1 MNALRILPVLSG
13 LVLAPLL
20 LGIVNRTKAKFAG
33 RRGQPLLQVYF
44 DLLKLIRKGAVYSR
58 TTTWVFRAGPSIGLA
73 ALLVVL
79 SLMPL
84 GRGVP
89 SALHFTGDLFLL
101 AYCLGLVRF
110 FTVLAAMDT
119 GSAFEGM
126 GASRE
131 VQFSALAEPALLIAM
146 AALARLSGSLSL
158 SDITG
163 ALGVDSW
170 TLAGPA
176 LALIAMALSLVFLSE
191 NSRIPVDDPN
201 THLELTMI
209 HEVMILDHSGPDL
222 AFIEYGAAL
231 KFWILGALIV
241 NVVISGLGGGLAV
254 SIPAFFAGMFLLS
267 VGVGVVESTMA
278 RYRLIKVP
286 RMLWVA
292 VALSVL
298 AFTLVGRF
306 TA

>member
-1 MNALRILPVLSG
+1 MNALRILPILSG
-13 LVLAPLL
+13 LLLAPLL
-20 LGIVNRTKAKFAG
+20 LGIVNRTKARFGG
-33 RRGQPLLQVYF
+33 RRGQPLLQAYF
-44 DLLKLIRKGAVYSR
+44 DLLKLLHKGAVYSR
-58 TTTWVFRAGPSIGLA
+58 TTTWIFRAGPSIGLA
-73 ALLVVL
+73 ATLVAL
-79 SLMPL
+79 TLIPI
-84 GRGVP
+84 GRGAP
-89 SALHFTGDLFLL
+89 SAMHFTGDLFLL

-110 FTVLAAMDT
+110 FTVLAALDT

-131 VQFSALAEPALLIAM
+131 VQFSALAEPALLIAL
-146 AALARLSGSLSL
+146 AALARLSGHLSL
-158 SDITG
+158 SDIT
-163 ALGVDSW
+163 ASIGVTSW
-170 TLAGPA
+170 EVAGPA
-176 LALIAMALSLVFLSE
+176 LALIALALFVVFLSE

-231 KFWILGALIV
+231 KFWILGSLVV
-241 NVVISGLGGGLAV
+241 NVGISGLGGGTWV
-254 SIPAFFAGMFLLS
+254 SIAAFFAGMFGLA

-278 RYRLIKVP
+278 RYRLLKVP

-298 AFTLVGRF
+298 SFTLIGRF

>member
-13 LVLAPLL
+13 LLLAPLL
-20 LGIVNRTKAKFAG
+20 PGIVNRTKALFAG
-33 RRGQPLLQVYF
+33 RRGPPLLQAYF
-44 DLLKLIRKGAVYSR
+44 DLLKLLRKGAVYSR

-79 SLMPL
+79 ALMPI
-84 GRGVP
+84 GRGAP
-89 SALHFTGDLFLL
+89 AALHFTGDLFLL
-101 AYCLGLVRF
+101 AYALGLVRF
-110 FTVLAAMDT
+110 FTVLAALDT

-131 VQFSALAEPALLIAM
+131 VQFSAMAEPALLIAL

-158 SDITG
+158 SDITA
-163 ALGVDSW
+163 ALDVASW
-170 TLAGPA
+170 QVAGPA
-176 LALIAMALSLVFLSE
+176 LALVALSLFVVFLSE

-231 KFWILGALIV
+231 KFWILGSLIV
-241 NVVISGLGGGLAV
+241 NVIISGIGGGPWV
-254 SIPAFFAGMFLLS
+254 SIAAFFAGMVLLCA
-267 VGVGVVESTMA
+267 GVGVVESTMA

>member
-13 LVLAPLL
+13 LLLAPLL
-20 LGIVNRTKAKFAG
+20 LGIVNRTKARFGG
-33 RRGQPLLQVYF
+33 RRGQPLLQAYF
-44 DLLKLIRKGAVYSR
+44 DLLKLLHKGAVYSR
-58 TTTWVFRAGPSIGLA
+58 TTTWIFRAGPSIGLA
-73 ALLVVL
+73 ATLVAL
-79 SLMPL
+79 TLIPI
-84 GRGVP
+84 GRGAP
-89 SALHFTGDLFLL
+89 SAMHFTGDLFLL

-110 FTVLAAMDT
+110 FTVLAALDT

-131 VQFSALAEPALLIAM
+131 VQFSALAEPALIVAL
-146 AALARLSGSLSL
+146 AALARLSGHLSL
-158 SDITG
+158 SDIT
-163 ALGVDSW
+163 AAIGVTSW
-170 TLAGPA
+170 EVAGPA
-176 LALIAMALSLVFLSE
+176 LALIALALFVVFLSE

-231 KFWILGALIV
+231 KFWILGSLVV
-241 NVVISGLGGGLAV
+241 NVGISGLGGGPWV
-254 SIPAFFAGMFLLS
+254 SIAAFFAGMFGLA

-278 RYRLIKVP
+278 RYRLLKVP

-298 AFTLVGRF
+298 SFTLIGRF